1 MPAMLWIAA
10 AGVLPLGVAVPED
23 CQLNGELVAAKCVC
37 DKGWKGPSCG
47 DLDLESEPTIS
58 YGYGSPADP
67 TTSSWGGGP
76 PAYDPLTGQYHLFVT
91 ELAGHCGMGVWA
103 RMSQAAHAV
112 SHSPL
117 GPFKRTG
124 LAIPSESHNIF
135 YAYSPTDEMHLIYH
149 IFSGTS
155 PESCNPYFKGCTDGT
170 TPRTT
175 GGVRPRHWQ
184 PAETCKGEG
193 GTHVHYSKSL
203 EGPWLSAGPLKTDTT
218 GCLGCGDSNP
228 APWIFPNGTVL
239 MLGRSKDVTRN
250 PGEKAIFGHNLWL
263 YRAPS
268 WNATYEWVPGH
279 GVNGT
284 VNIGNGTRAD
294 LTEDPVLWQGRRG
307 FHALMHSDDDLTH
320 AWSVDGLGWNFSSVH
335 IGPPPMPGGANERP
349 RVVVDKMGDLSA
361 VIVAQ
366 LVVNGSDASRT
377 ASYRVNSR

>member
-1 MPAMLWIAA
+1 MAQRGPAQDRHH
-10 AGVLPLGVAVPED
+10 GLPRLRRLQPRAMDFP
-23 CQLNGELVAAKCVC
+23 Q
-37 DKGWKGPSCG
+37 
-47 DLDLESEPTIS
+47 
-58 YGYGSPADP
+58 
-67 TTSSWGGGP
+67 
-76 PAYDPLTGQYHLFVT
+76 
-91 ELAGHCGMGVWA
+91 
-103 RMSQAAHAV
+103 R
-112 SHSPL
+112 HSP
-117 GPFKRTG
+117 
-124 LAIPSESHNIF
+124 H
-135 YAYSPTDEMHLIYH
+135 D
-149 IFSGTS
+149 
-155 PESCNPYFKGCTDGT
+155 
-170 TPRTT
+170 
-175 GGVRPRHWQ
+175 
-184 PAETCKGEG
+184 
-193 GTHVHYSKSL
+193 
-203 EGPWLSAGPLKTDTT
+203 
-218 GCLGCGDSNP
+218 
-228 APWIFPNGTVL
+228 
-239 MLGRSKDVTRN
+239 

-268 WNATYEWVPGH
+268 WNATYEWVAGH